1 MSERTNRQC
10 IVLLPSGPHHDRLF
24 REILEPVIADAGLAP
39 SQVQQDSSSPI
50 PIDLF
55 VDEIE
60 DAEVL
65 LADVSGNTPEIW
77 IAAGCAM
84 ALGKPLCLISSAL
97 EERPLGIQY
106 LPLIPYPA
114 NAFPD
119 DYIQLQQNIA
129 DRLSA
134 ILAPQNFAPQN
145 LDSRSFDA
153 QTFDHQFLDP
163 ESLDHQSLVPQ
174 NLALQSQ
181 PEPELEVTS
190 RPSIPIPPPIPPAD
204 DLAPYEVI
212 ALTIIDVR
220 STDAGLSP
228 RDLGIEMK
236 IHDSAHLTSH
246 AMNSLKRR
254 QFIEKKPIQLN
265 YGNEVHF
272 SENLFLTRAG
282 KEWLMRYHRR
292 AASHRS
298 TSRPKIKVSIVSISP
313 SHHEMLKRMLKSI
326 LF

>member
-60 DAEVL
+60 DAEIL

-84 ALGKPLCLISSAL
+84 ALGKPLCLISSSL
-97 EERPLGIQY
+97 EQRPLGIQY

-114 NAFPD
+114 DAFPD

-134 ILAPQNFAPQN
+134 ILAPQNFDLQSLDFRSQDLQN
-145 LDSRSFDA
+145 LDSR
-153 QTFDHQFLDP
+153 
-163 ESLDHQSLVPQ
+163 
-174 NLALQSQ
+174 NLTLPSQ
-181 PEPELEVTS
+181 PQPELQATS

-220 STDAGLSP
+220 STEAGLSP

-298 TSRPKIKVSIVSISP
+298 TSRPRVKPLS
-313 SHHEMLKRMLKSI
+313 R
-326 LF
+326 